1 MQFKNTKRETPN
13 SPDDLEALDAKFTD
27 STQKP
32 DKETKKYYTLFLSQ
46 ATMSKLEQYLQ
57 EFGRF
62 KENKSTFIQE
72 ALEEHLKR
80 KREQIKQELSAKLG
94 KLED

>member
-1 MQFKNTKRETPN
+1 M
-13 SPDDLEALDAKFTD
+13 A
-27 STQKP
+27 
-32 DKETKKYYTLFLSQ
+32 
-46 ATMSKLEQYLQ
+46 KLETYLK

-80 KREQIKQELSAKLG
+80 KKEQIKQELSHKLD
-94 KLED
+94 KLD

>member
-1 MQFKNTKRETPN
+1 MQFKHTKKETAM
-13 SPDDLEALDAKFTD
+13 SAGELESLDAKFAD
-27 STQKP
+27 KVQ
-32 DKETKKYYTLFLSQ
+32 DKEIKKYYTLFLSQ
-46 ATMSKLEQYLQ
+46 ATMAKLEGYLE

-80 KREQIKQELSAKLG
+80 KKEQIKQELSE
-94 KLED
+94 KLEKLQD

>member
-1 MQFKNTKRETPN
+1 MQFKNTKRGTNMDANE
-13 SPDDLEALDAKFTD
+13 LEVLDSKFTNEPNKD
-27 STQKP
+27 
-32 DKETKKYYTLFLSQ
+32 TKKYYTLFLSQ
-46 ATMSKLEQYLQ
+46 ATMAKLETYLK

-80 KREQIKQELSAKLG
+80 KKEQIKQELSHKLD
-94 KLED
+94 KLD